1 LRELSTGHEVACHFA
16 EEVVGSREQLQSTG
30 RGGAAAAVPAGGA
43 EAAAQLPVSVPAATA
58 PGDGHES
65 EALPAMTAVVDDPL
79 IRGDAPVYEIP
90 VVADRGMTL
99 DMPVGDDAGDP
110 PHTPGLA

>member
-1 LRELSTGHEVACHFA
+1 
-16 EEVVGSREQLQSTG
+16 
-30 RGGAAAAVPAGGA
+30 
-43 EAAAQLPVSVPAATA
+43 
-58 PGDGHES
+58 
-65 EALPAMTAVVDDPL
+65 MTAVVDDPL

>member
-1 LRELSTGHEVACHFA
+1 MACHFA
-16 EEVVGSREQLQSTG
+16 EDVDGSREQLQSTG
-30 RGGAAAAVPAGGA
+30 RGGAATAAPAGGE
-43 EAAAQLPVSVPAATA
+43 EAAAHVPVSVPAAST

-65 EALPAMTAVVDDPL
+65 EPLPAMTAVVDDPL

-90 VVADRGMTL
+90 VIADPGMTL
-99 DMPVGDDAGDP
+99 DMPISDDEAES